1 MKTMKRNN
9 CLMSLAAC
17 FLMLATNV
25 AMADI
30 IGRYHHSRHPRPW
43 RNSFRLLLTIVK
55 DSCKPLRPNPNK
67 SKLPRPMA
75 PKGEI
80 PEEQI
85 HLHVLQLNDEW
96 RRKRHR
102 FPSMTRLE
110 WLKRRLLQIFGKK
123 LLYKFFKER

>member
-1 MKTMKRNN
+1 
-9 CLMSLAAC
+9 
-17 FLMLATNV
+17 
-25 AMADI
+25 
-30 IGRYHHSRHPRPW
+30 
-43 RNSFRLLLTIVK
+43 
-55 DSCKPLRPNPNK
+55 
-67 SKLPRPMA
+67 MA

-96 RRKRHR
+96 RRKRYR